1 MKKRILYISLLVML
15 VVFGGCSNNNNSK
28 KTETATK
35 TEQTSKKELKKM
47 KIGYN
52 PATGNILGFIAI
64 EKGFDKEY
72 GIEMELVPFSNTT
85 DALTALQAGKI
96 DVGASFGTAAPLT
109 HISNGTDF
117 TIFSGYLSGGMPIFA
132 NADFEYKGLESF
144 VGKKVATARMYT
156 PDIVWR
162 VAMKDAGYD
171 LEKDVEIME
180 FKKPTEALEAL
191 KSGNVDITI
200 GTNSTYL
207 QAGEAGLK
215 VIAWSNEMWD
225 PVHVCCR
232 PVGLTENINNN
243 KESFKGFIKAYIRA
257 QEVLETEQDYA
268 VKVNAKYLE
277 LDEETARI
285 MLLDTNQDVHTDPK
299 SDGIQFMWEKLQE
312 IDYIDA
318 GDIDVTKHINIELY
332 KEAIDELSEEF
343 PDSDFYKNLYNYYE
357 ENNQRMLKEG

>member
-1 MKKRILYISLLVML
+1 MKKRILLSFLLIAILTFV
-15 VVFGGCSNNNNSK
+15 GCSKEENK
-28 KTETATK
+28 EETDKQKDAVK
-35 TEQTSKKELKKM
+35 VEEKNLEKLKV
-47 KIGYN
+47 GYN

-85 DALTALQAGKI
+85 DALTALQGGKI

-109 HISNGTDF
+109 HISNGVDF
-117 TIFSGYLSGGMPIFA
+117 TIFAGYLSGGMPIFA
-132 NADFEYKGLESF
+132 PEDFEYKGLESF

-162 VAMKDAGYD
+162 VAMKNEGYD

-180 FKKPTEALEAL
+180 FKKPSEALEAL

-207 QAGEAGLK
+207 QAKEAGLK
-215 VIAWSNEMWD
+215 VIAWSNDLWD

-232 PVGLTENINNN
+232 PVGVTKNINDN
-243 KESFKGFIKAYIRA
+243 KEKFKGFIKAYIRA
-257 QEVLETEQDYA
+257 QEVLETDKEYS
-268 VKVNAKYLE
+268 VEVNAKYLD
-277 LDEETARI
+277 LDEETAKI
-285 MLLDTNQDVHTDPK
+285 MLLETNQEVHTDPK
-299 SDGIQFMWEKLQE
+299 SDAILYMWEQLQE

-318 GDIDVTKHINIELY
+318 GDIDVNEHLNIELY
-332 KEAIDELSEEF
+332 REALDELTKEF
-343 PDSDFYKNLYNYYE
+343 PNSEFYKELNDYYN
-357 ENNQRMLKEG
+357 ENNKILLEES